1 MEKIVV
7 KNRKAWHDYHILE
20 RFEAGISLQGSEVK
34 AIREGKIS
42 LTDAY
47 CDFIEGELFLVE
59 MNISQYSHHG
69 YATHEQRR
77 ARKLLLHRRELDRL
91 EKKREGSGLTIIP
104 LSVYWVK
111 NHLKIEIGLAQGKK
125 QHDKRAAIAERETK
139 RSLDQEMKRRR

>member
-91 EKKREGSGLTIIP
+91 EKKREGNGLTIIP